1 MTKCWSEHKQ
11 GIRQQVRKL
20 MYRVVYVR
28 ERCDNPTVGV
38 HESKKVLPVEGGP
51 EDMLL
56 LVGMSL
62 EVLAPVV
69 WWCVAIMQGGG
80 RAQDKGKVNVSVG
93 YPVRLCTAAV
103 RVHVYS

>member
-56 LVGMSL
+56 LFGMSL

-69 WWCVAIMQGGG
+69 RWCVAIKRRVG
-80 RAQDKGKVNVSVG
+80 KGEAN
-93 YPVRLCTAAV
+93 
-103 RVHVYS
+103 